1 MTRAYTEAPL
11 CLRNPKPIGGVCQA
25 YISQLGGGLL
35 PADRMRIEIE
45 AQSQA
50 RLFLGSQ
57 AATRIFKSPAGTC
70 RQNIQGL
77 VNDSALVIYMPDA
90 TTPFAKARFE
100 QNQIWTLHAGGRL
113 ALGEILQAGR
123 LSRGEV
129 FAFAS
134 YKTAWRVNNSQG
146 RPILLDRISLE
157 PGLHGAAM
165 PGCFAMPDPSG
176 APGENACFTQW
187 ASFAFCG
194 RGWEGMEKQ
203 LRSAYR
209 VLPLW
214 PWGIAG
220 PDEVERRL
228 DRNLLVAL
236 WRKDED
242 VLLLRALAVNREA
255 MQGVLEPLYQALA
268 REEVLGFSPW
278 ARKF

>member
-1 MTRAYTEAPL
+1 M
-11 CLRNPKPIGGVCQA
+11 GGVCQV
-25 YISQLGGGLL
+25 YLTQLGGGLL
-35 PADRMRIEIE
+35 PADQMHIDIE
-45 AQSQA
+45 AQRQA
-50 RLFLGSQ
+50 RLFIGSQ
-57 AATRIFKSPAGTC
+57 AATRIFKSAGGTS

-77 VNDSALVIYMPDA
+77 VKDSALVVSMPEA
-90 TTPFAKARFE
+90 TTPFAQSRFE
-100 QNQIWTLHAGGRL
+100 QNQIWTLHVGGRL

-157 PGLHGAAM
+157 PGQQGVAM

-176 APGENACFTQW
+176 TPGKNTCFTQW

-194 RGWEGMEKQ
+194 RGWEGMETQ
-203 LRSAYR
+203 LRHAYR
-209 VLPLW
+209 DLPLW

-220 PDEVERRL
+220 PDEAERRL
-228 DRNLLVAL
+228 DRSLLLAL

-242 VLLLRALAVNREA
+242 VLLLRALAVNRDA
-255 MQGVLEPLYQALA
+255 LQCVLEPLYQALA
-268 REEVLGFSPW
+268 RDDVLGFSPW